1 MKHKT
6 PKEIFNFRNQKEE
19 LGKLENTLQEIT
31 NNFKDML
38 IKILKEYS
46 IIFKNINQNKAT
58 RENIFNIQNT
68 VEETNDYVIKTII
81 EMAKNHMQYELKLKE
96 NIFFLADLSIL
107 SNERYEKLENLVE
120 KYLNKKSTILNIQSN
135 NNEKQSWMD
144 DKEKKPNIYLMR
156 AKYEVD
162 DEFYTSFDEIRE
174 ELEDYKIH
182 FKNKIVVCPCN
193 DGKKSNFYRYFA
205 LNFKTLKLKKLIT
218 TTFNI
223 NDPKAKGTKIEITA
237 DSIEETM
244 LKGSGDFRSKEVKEI
259 IESADI
265 IVTNPPFSLFRD
277 LIDIVQEKNK
287 KFLIVGVTY
296 SITYK
301 KIFELYKKGKI
312 WLGNNQVNIFTRPD
326 GSKKRFSNV
335 SWFTN
340 LKSMKNFEGI
350 RLTKKYKGNELKYP
364 EYDNY
369 KIIEVT
375 NLKNIPIDYDG
386 VMGIPLT
393 LFIKHNPAQFNILG
407 CDFEIKEK
415 YPELVKWDY
424 TKNNTKSAILNGKE
438 LFTRIIVQKANN
450 IKPRVMLKN
459 QI

>member
-1 MKHKT
+1 MKNGNYKASNE
-6 PKEIFNFRNQKEE
+6 KEQPMSQFLDSRSKGNE
-19 LGKLENTLQEIT
+19 
-31 NNFKDML
+31 
-38 IKILKEYS
+38 
-46 IIFKNINQNKAT
+46 NQN
-58 RENIFNIQNT
+58 
-68 VEETNDYVIKTII
+68 
-81 EMAKNHMQYELKLKE
+81 
-96 NIFFLADLSIL
+96 
-107 SNERYEKLENLVE
+107 
-120 KYLNKKSTILNIQSN
+120 
-135 NNEKQSWMD
+135 WMD
-144 DKEKKPNIYLMR
+144 GKEKKPNIYLMR

-237 DSIEETM
+237 DSIEETI
-244 LKGSGDFRSKEVKEI
+244 LEGSGDFRSKELKEI

-287 KFLIVGVTY
+287 KFLIVGATY

-326 GSKKRFSNV
+326 GSKK
-335 SWFTN
+335 T
-340 LKSMKNFEGI
+340 
-350 RLTKKYKGNELKYP
+350 

-375 NLKNIPIDYDG
+375 NLKNIPVDYDG

-450 IKPRVMLKN
+450 IKPRMVLKN

>member
-1 MKHKT
+1 MKNVNYKASNEKGQPT
-6 PKEIFNFRNQKEE
+6 SQFLDSRSKGNE
-19 LGKLENTLQEIT
+19 
-31 NNFKDML
+31 
-38 IKILKEYS
+38 
-46 IIFKNINQNKAT
+46 NQN
-58 RENIFNIQNT
+58 
-68 VEETNDYVIKTII
+68 
-81 EMAKNHMQYELKLKE
+81 
-96 NIFFLADLSIL
+96 
-107 SNERYEKLENLVE
+107 
-120 KYLNKKSTILNIQSN
+120 
-135 NNEKQSWMD
+135 WMD
-144 DKEKKPNIYLMR
+144 GKEKKPNIYLMR

-244 LKGSGDFRSKEVKEI
+244 LKGSGDFRSKEVEEI

-265 IVTNPPFSLFRD
+265 IVTNPSFSLFRD

-287 KFLIVGVTY
+287 KFLIVGATY

-375 NLKNIPIDYDG
+375 NLKNIPVDYDG

-450 IKPRVMLKN
+450 IKPRMVLKN